1 MIKSEAE
8 IYRVLENLLRAA
20 GDKPQTC
27 VDLFAA
33 SEVRNLVESPNRVS
47 DYLGHMWRRGLVQ
60 RWYAPKDTAQRSR
73 YAYTWMAEVEQE
85 PVPIPNNVS
94 LLTTV
99 QAKKPN
105 VTITE
110 GDAEIVL
117 DFKEF
122 TITVRR
128 K

>member
-8 IYRVLENLLRAA
+8 IYQIMEQLLRKA

-27 VDLFAA
+27 VDLYDDARVKKHA
-33 SEVRNLVESPNRVS
+33 DSPNRVS

-60 RWYAPKDTAQRSR
+60 RWYAAKDTKTRTR
-73 YAYTWMAEVEQE
+73 YAYTWIDQDTLAPE
-85 PVPIPNNVS
+85 PVDR
-94 LLTTV
+94 LTV
-99 QAKKPN
+99 VRNPSKPN
-105 VTITE
+105 VTVTE
-110 GDAEIVL
+110 SDGSVTL

-122 TITVRR
+122 TITVVR